1 MSPPWSQKSTKIG
14 KFGYTI
20 ADGRLPWE
28 ALMLRI
34 FGALGSGSVPIEAT
48 LTLLGIQYEVIEAV
62 TWETEAARKRVE
74 TVNPLRQVPALVLP
88 SGEIM
93 TESAAILIYLADIH
107 PHARLAPG
115 LSDPKRAQYLRWMAY
130 VSAAIYAFAWI
141 KDDAMRIAASKED
154 APRVIDRVHNRIAD
168 CWRMMDGQ
176 IAPSRYILGDEVS
189 VLDLY
194 VTVISRFGPW
204 RTRFYKSAP
213 KMAKIVR
220 RVDADPRLKEFWA
233 KRFPFYEGWE
243 SQNPVFGR
251 DSRGR

>member
-1 MSPPWSQKSTKIG
+1 
-14 KFGYTI
+14 
-20 ADGRLPWE
+20 
-28 ALMLRI
+28 MLKM

-48 LTLLGIQYEVIEAV
+48 LALLGIQHEVIEAV
-62 TWETEAARKRVE
+62 TWEYEAARKRVE

-93 TESAAILIYLADIH
+93 TESAAILIYLADLH
-107 PHARLAPG
+107 PQARLTPG
-115 LSDPKRAQYLRWMAY
+115 PGDPKRAQYLRWMAY

-154 APRVIDRVHNRIAD
+154 APRVIDRVHDRIAD

-176 IAPSRYILGDEVS
+176 VAPGRYILGDELS

-213 KMAKIVR
+213 KMAEVIR
-220 RVDADPRLKEFWA
+220 QVDADPRLKEFWA

-243 SQNPVFGR
+243 SQNPTFGPEP
-251 DSRGR
+251 SGA